1 MSKLF
6 IRKLTQCR
14 VESEKR
20 EGESLRREEESL
32 KREEKSVKR
41 EESTRRMFEFS
52 SADSL
57 ESSLSLVSG
66 AVSVSSQP
74 TNTLTESQEV
84 TEIIVDPERGTREK
98 RYQDGRLEVWYSNG
112 NRKEVSSDGKT
123 VRASNAGCFTTRPTP
138 PLPLSL
144 ALPPVLKLTQ
154 VD

>member
-1 MSKLF
+1 MF

-14 VESEKR
+14 VENEKR
-20 EGESLRREEESL
+20 EEERAQREEE
-32 KREEKSVKR
+32 RVKR
-41 EESTRRMFEFS
+41 DEERVKRDEERVKRDEGSRRMFDFS

-74 TNTLTESQEV
+74 TNTFTETQEV

-98 RYQDGRLEVWYSNG
+98 KYQDGRLEVWYSNG

-123 VRASNAGCFTTRPTP
+123 VKVSNVGCYP
-138 PLPLSL
+138 SGC
-144 ALPPVLKLTQ
+144 
-154 VD
+154 